1 MIREYIENDI
11 IDIEFLGKE
20 LHDNYKFSLDTF
32 SKCKVIEINNKIIG
46 FITYSIIYDRSEIID
61 IIIKEEF
68 RNKGYA
74 KKLIDNISIELI
86 NNKCKNITLEVN
98 EINPA
103 VHFYQ
108 KTGFEIV
115 SVRKGYYNNNNGYLM
130 EKKLEVK

>member
-1 MIREYIENDI
+1 MIREYVENDI
-11 IDIEFLGKE
+11 INIEVLGKE
-20 LHDNYKFSLDTF
+20 LHNNYKFELDTF
-32 SKCKVIEINNKIIG
+32 SKCKVIEINNMIIG
-46 FITYSIIYDRSEIID
+46 FITYSIIYDRAEIID

-74 KKLIDNISIELI
+74 KKLIEDISIGLI

-103 VHFYQ
+103 VNFY
-108 KTGFEIV
+108 KKIGFEIV
-115 SVRKGYYNNNNGYLM
+115 SIRKGYYNNNNGYLM